1 MPKKKK
7 NFYCYAINFNGI
19 AEGMHV
25 KPVMYVVFKKNPYY
39 LDMAKR
45 DEFNWREWSPI
56 IFVLNKKDFK
66 KFY

>member
-1 MPKKKK
+1 
-7 NFYCYAINFNGI
+7 
-19 AEGMHV
+19 MHV

-45 DEFNWREWSPI
+45 DEFNCREWSPI